1 MTELFDSY
9 RSNYRD
15 VVQSSIDFSGL
26 PHSFFMRAKADLLRE
41 LIARRLGPE
50 KPAMLDVGCGVGSFH
65 PLLRGMVGRLSGI
78 DVSSASIAQA
88 RADNRD
94 VDYRAFDGRS
104 FPFDDAS
111 FDLVTAI
118 CVLHHVAPA
127 EWTNFIS
134 EMRRV
139 VRPRG
144 ADLRHRA
151 QSAQSAD
158 PPCRC
163 ALRIRPRRRLARR
176 RQGAEVDGG
185 RRLARD
191 RRALFPAVAL
201 GGEARAPASRGA
213 LSNVPLGAQYAAF
226 GTLTIPVQGA
236 HFLADMVAGGAIGL
250 VAIMVSGVVV
260 RKGNFLNFRLGN
272 WERRQQNI
280 KPATVVLEP

>member
-26 PHSFFMRAKADLLRE
+26 PHRFFMRAKAELLRE

-65 PLLRGMVGRLSGI
+65 PLLRGMIGRLSGI

-118 CVLHHVAPA
+118 CVLHHVAPPERA
-127 EWTNFIS
+127 HFMN

-139 VRPRG
+139 VRPG
-144 ADLRHRA
+144 GLICVIEHN
-151 QSAQSAD
+151 
-158 PPCRC
+158 PLNP
-163 ALRIRPRRRLARR
+163 LTRLAVARCEFDRDAVLLGAGKARKLMEAGGLREIGARYFLLLPWEAKPARR
-176 RQGAEVDGG
+176 VEG
-185 RRLARD
+185 
-191 RRALFPAVAL
+191 AL
-201 GGEARAPASRGA
+201 GN
-213 LSNVPLGAQYAAF
+213 LPLGAQYAVF
-226 GTLTIPVQGA
+226 GTA
-236 HFLADMVAGGAIGL
+236 
-250 VAIMVSGVVV
+250 
-260 RKGNFLNFRLGN
+260 
-272 WERRQQNI
+272 
-280 KPATVVLEP
+280 

>member
-1 MTELFDSY
+1 MTELFDNY

-41 LIARRLGPE
+41 LIARRLGPG

-88 RADNRD
+88 RANNRD

-104 FPFDDAS
+104 FPFDDAG

-127 EWTNFIS
+127 EWAPFMN

-139 VRPRG
+139 VRRG
-144 ADLRHRA
+144 GLICVIEHN
-151 QSAQSAD
+151 
-158 PPCRC
+158 PLNP
-163 ALRIRPRRRLARR
+163 LTRLAVARCKFDRDAVLLGAGKARKLMAAGGLREIGARYFLLLPWEAKPARR
-176 RQGAEVDGG
+176 VE
-185 RRLARD
+185 
-191 RRALFPAVAL
+191 
-201 GGEARAPASRGA
+201 GA
-213 LSNVPLGAQYAAF
+213 LSNVPLGAQYVAF
-226 GTLTIPVQGA
+226 GTA
-236 HFLADMVAGGAIGL
+236 
-250 VAIMVSGVVV
+250 
-260 RKGNFLNFRLGN
+260 
-272 WERRQQNI
+272 
-280 KPATVVLEP
+280 